1 MLVEASSLASYI
13 LYLRLKFNYTVTL
26 GGRFYV
32 MPLETAAMLAALAF
46 SLAMLVR
53 ELRNHRKGLKPA

>member
-1 MLVEASSLASYI
+1 MHVLYSIFVEDTLRYI
-13 LYLRLKFNYTVTL
+13 IRMFPGFL
-26 GGRFYV
+26 
-32 MPLETAAMLAALAF
+32 LAALMF

>member
-1 MLVEASSLASYI
+1 
-13 LYLRLKFNYTVTL
+13 
-26 GGRFYV
+26 
-32 MPLETAAMLAALAF
+32 MPLETAAMLAALVF